1 MRKTITMSCLFFIL
15 SSSLATSIAHSEEV
29 KFIVAHRGASGYLP
43 EHTLEAKA
51 MAYAQG
57 ADYLEQDL
65 VMTKDNHLIVLHGL
79 VLDYVTDVDK
89 KFSSKKREDGHY
101 YAIDFTLDEIRT
113 LRATNW
119 YSYKD
124 NKVNPGFKGRFPV
137 FKSNF
142 RLHTFEEEIEFI
154 QGLNESTGKNVGIFP
169 EIKSPWFHKKEGKD
183 ITLAVLE
190 ALKKYGYTTKKD
202 NVYLQCFDADEL
214 KRIKNVLGPKLGVNV
229 KLDQL
234 IAYTNWNETQ
244 YLKDGKW
251 VNYNYDWM
259 LKPQAMK
266 EISSYADA
274 ISPDYHMIFDKGVGK
289 KYIDVAGFV
298 KAAHQNN
305 LKIIPFSV
313 LADRLPDFAQSVNDL
328 YGMLYNKANVDG
340 VFTDFPDKA
349 ASFLNRHP

>member
-1 MRKTITMSCLFFIL
+1 MRKTNTISCLFFIL
-15 SSSLATSIAHSEEV
+15 SSTLTASVAHSAEV

-79 VLDYVTDVDK
+79 FLDNVTDVDK
-89 KFSSKKREDGHY
+89 KFPNKKRADGHY
-101 YAIDFTLDEIRT
+101 YAIDFTVDEIRK
-113 LRATNW
+113 LRATSW
-119 YSYKD
+119 YNYKG
-124 NKVNPGFKGRFPV
+124 NKINPGFKGRFPV
-137 FKSNF
+137 FKSDF

-154 QGLNESTGKNVGIFP
+154 QGLNKSTGKNIGIFP
-169 EIKSPWFHKKEGKD
+169 EIKSPWFHKREGKD

-190 ALKKYGYTTKKD
+190 ALKKYGYTSKKD
-202 NVYLQCFDADEL
+202 NVYLQCFDVDEL

-251 VNYNYDWM
+251 INYNYDWM
-259 LKPQAMK
+259 LNPQSMK

-274 ISPDYHMIFDKGVGK
+274 ISPDYHMIFEEGVNK
-289 KYIDVAGFV
+289 KNIDVAGFV
-298 KAAHQNN
+298 EAAHQNN

-313 LADRLPDFAQSVNDL
+313 LADKLPNFSQSVNDL